1 MSDTGHVLLALILTL
16 LLVYQARTCASVL
29 RSRRMLAP
37 QRQPRVTELVWVV
50 IPVVVVLFLAARSW
64 IVAFDLGLP
73 AMASVSPVEVSAQPS
88 SPSIVHR

>member
-1 MSDTGHVLLALILTL
+1 MLLALILT
-16 LLVYQARTCASVL
+16 VVVVFQAKTCASVL
-29 RSRRMLAP
+29 RSRRMLAR
-37 QRQPRVTELVWVV
+37 QRRPRVTELAWIA